1 MSERK
6 TGQLGTP
13 EIKKRIDE
21 SARNADKRSKKA
33 NKYNPTKEELLGS
46 KTKRQSKFGEIAE
59 RQKKE
64 KDLDMGYT
72 TLELKKG
79 GKIGRGCGVAMRGAG
94 KVMKA

>member
-6 TGQLGTP
+6 TGQLGKK
-13 EIKKRIDE
+13 EIKNNIKR
-21 SARNADKRSKKA
+21 SAENANKRSKKY